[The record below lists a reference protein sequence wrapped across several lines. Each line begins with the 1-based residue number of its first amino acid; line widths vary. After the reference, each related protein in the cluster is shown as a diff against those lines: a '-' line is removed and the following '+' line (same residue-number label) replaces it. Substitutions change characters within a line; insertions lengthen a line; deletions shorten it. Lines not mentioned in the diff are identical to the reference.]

1 MQLSAGQKNT
11 LFCQIIMTARPT
23 LVVASGNAATI
34 WDYQLGEE
42 GVVNTFYPHGEHN
55 IADICWNHN
64 GQGMFGCVSTT
75 HITLVFLDTV
85 LLTCFH
91 DILSSHLHSVF

>member
-1 MQLSAGQKNT
+1 
-11 LFCQIIMTARPT
+11 MTARPT

-64 GQGMFGCVSTT
+64 GQGMFGLYFYDAYNVNAFRCR
-75 HITLVFLDTV
+75 LVNMLP
-85 LLTCFH
+85 
-91 DILSSHLHSVF
+91 